1 MMVISYN
8 SSRYEIVMD
17 RLFTNLLHIL
27 SRSLISVAAMLQF
40 DPVSMPEIRMCYLLV
55 KSLYD
60 IFG

>member
-17 RLFTNLLHIL
+17 GLFANLLHIL

-40 DPVSMPEIRMCYLLV
+40 HPTGKILAF
-55 KSLYD
+55 KA
-60 IFG
+60 IFFKKNAKL

>member
-17 RLFTNLLHIL
+17 GLFANLLHIL

-40 DPVSMPEIRMCYLLV
+40 HPTGKILAF
-55 KSLYD
+55 KAKK
-60 IFG
+60 F